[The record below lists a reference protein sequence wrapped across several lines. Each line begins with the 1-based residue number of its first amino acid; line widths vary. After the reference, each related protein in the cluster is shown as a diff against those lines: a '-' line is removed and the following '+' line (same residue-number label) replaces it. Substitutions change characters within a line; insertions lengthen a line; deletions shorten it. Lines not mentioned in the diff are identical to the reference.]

1 MNPLEPS
8 GRQSLSGH
16 EPKSTDS
23 TSAVLR
29 ILVVLSIL
37 AVSVLAPTVAAAK
50 GNDLRGASVSPR
62 SGTTSTIFHLAVTL
76 HDDDSHGKVVIV
88 RIGGVEYPMVR
99 SACGRCDGHQDA
111 RYTFAG
117 TLPLG
122 TYDVSFVSESKG
134 KHGSDSLRA
143 GSIKVSAPKSTP
155 KPVATPKPVKT
166 PKPKAT
172 TKPAKVAKP
181 GNTAK
186 PDRAPKPTPKPVKTP
201 KPTPGP
207 ADVTKSVAVA
217 VGRPQASPTP
227 KPPAR
232 QAATGRALGAASVL
246 QIGLG
251 QDAGQQMILD
261 DVRLTSAFSTYA
273 WLVPGFALGL
283 PGLFVLLMI
292 GLQLVGA
299 TFFVPLTRRLLAGK
313 AAPRID
319 GRSGAQKKW

>member
-1 MNPLEPS
+1 
-8 GRQSLSGH
+8 LSGH
-16 EPKSTDS
+16 EPTSTGS

-37 AVSVLAPTVAAAK
+37 AVSALVPTAAAAK
-50 GNDLRGASVSPR
+50 GTDLRAASVSPR
-62 SGTTSTIFHLAVTL
+62 SGTASTIFHLAVTL

-99 SACGRCDGHQDA
+99 SDCGKCDGHQDA

-122 TYDVSFVSESKG
+122 THDVSFESASKG
-134 KHGSDSLRA
+134 KNGSDSLRA
-143 GSIKVSAPKSTP
+143 GSIKVSAGKSTP

-172 TKPAKVAKP
+172 PKPAQVVKPAKTATPDKP
-181 GNTAK
+181 A
-186 PDRAPKPTPKPVKTP
+186 KPTPKPVKAP
-201 KPTPGP
+201 KPTRSP
-207 ADVTKSVAVA
+207 ADVTTTVAVA
-217 VGRPQASPTP
+217 VGRPEASPTP

-246 QIGLG
+246 QVGLG
-251 QDAGQQMILD
+251 QEAGQQMILD

-273 WLVPGFALGL
+273 WLVPSFALGL

-299 TFFVPLTRRLLAGK
+299 TFFVPLTRRLLAGQ
-313 AAPRID
+313 AASRID
-319 GRSGAQKKW
+319 RRSGKRQKS